1 MSLKGNDWC
10 SFASDVASHI
20 ENYCVP
26 QYGDKPND
34 VASSYTLEELNMQMK
49 RYLARQGKNARP
61 GQEKLDLLKIAHYA
75 QMSYTLIEEQ
85 ENAKK

>member
-1 MSLKGNDWC
+1 MSIKGSDWLKFSGKVYN
-10 SFASDVASHI
+10 HI
-20 ENYCVP
+20 ENYTIP

-49 RYLARQGKNARP
+49 RYLVRQGKNARP

-85 ENAKK
+85 ENAEK